1 MSVDTRQRGCAHFA
15 ALIAICVW
23 VPVAAQSTAA
33 QQGAFDVAGAQLA
46 NAITYKKQRS
56 VAVLDFIGPGH
67 QVSILGQR
75 LADGVS
81 AAIAKAGGNLKVED
95 RSQVAAVRNRYSY
108 ALEIVLDP
116 GSLFAFAQDLKVQA
130 IVTGELSVE
139 QNDMLQVVLKAYR
152 MSNGKGILG
161 LKVTMPLIPEMK
173 QLISQPV
180 SAPFNQ
186 VLKINAARIEE
197 GYQPVRCLSC
207 PRADYSP
214 DAMSQQIQGTVEL
227 TAIVDASGN
236 LSDISVLKALPDG
249 LTATAISTLK
259 TWKLAPSTAPDG
271 KPVASR
277 EIFMMTF
284 RLMR

>member
-1 MSVDTRQRGCAHFA
+1 MSVDTRKRGCAHFA

-23 VPVAAQSTAA
+23 VPLAAQSTAA
-33 QQGAFDVAGAQLA
+33 QQDTFDVAGAQLA
-46 NAITYKKQRS
+46 NAIIHKKQRS

-75 LADGVS
+75 LADSVS

-116 GSLFAFAQDLKVQA
+116 GSLFAFAQDLKVEA
-130 IVTGELSVE
+130 IVTGELSVD
-139 QNDMLQVVLKAYR
+139 QNDMLQVALKAYR

-161 LKVTMPLIPEMK
+161 LKVSMPLIPEMK
-173 QLISQPV
+173 RLISQSA
-180 SAPFNQ
+180 SAPLNQ
-186 VLKINAARIEE
+186 VLEINAARIKE
-197 GYQPVRCLSC
+197 GYKPVRCLRC
-207 PRADYSP
+207 PWANYTP
-214 DAMSQQIQGTVEL
+214 EAMSDGVQGSVEL
-227 TAIVDASGN
+227 TGIVDASGN

-259 TWKLAPSTAPDG
+259 NWKLTPATAPDG
-271 KPVASR
+271 KPVACR
-277 EIFMMTF
+277 ETFMFPF
-284 RLMR
+284 RLMP